1 MPTLFASIVETLN
14 NGNGMLLSPPHNN
27 SGHHQHQ
34 QQQHQQQ
41 PQQSTRGNGGS
52 SSASAATVGGGGVAT
67 TGGNERNVSSVS
79 GSVAA
84 ATSGGENNI
93 QITQPIS
100 APSSPLASPGAISPS
115 SFCLPT
121 GSAMGT
127 SNGSG
132 SYVCPNGVSSS
143 SMSYANLGASNSNDT
158 ADPNWQA
165 TKATVLERN
174 AAMFNNELMS
184 DVRFVVGGDFGKCFY

>member
-1 MPTLFASIVETLN
+1 METLN

-27 SGHHQHQ
+27 SGHQ
-34 QQQHQQQ
+34 QQQHQQHQ
-41 PQQSTRGNGGS
+41 QQQPPQQSTRGSGGL
-52 SSASAATVGGGGVAT
+52 SSASAAAAAGGGGVAT
-67 TGGNERNVSSVS
+67 AGGNERNVSSS

-84 ATSGGENNI
+84 ATSGENNI

-121 GSAMGT
+121 SSTGSAAMGAT
-127 SNGSG
+127 NGSG

-143 SMSYANLGASNSNDT
+143 SLSYANLGVSNSNDT

-184 DVRFVVGGDFGKCFY
+184 DVRFVVGGDFGKHFK